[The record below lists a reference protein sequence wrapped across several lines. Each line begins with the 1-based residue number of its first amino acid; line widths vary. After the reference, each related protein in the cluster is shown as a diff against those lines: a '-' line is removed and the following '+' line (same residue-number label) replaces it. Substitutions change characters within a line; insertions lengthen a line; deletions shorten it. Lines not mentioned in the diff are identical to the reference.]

1 MQKLSLQQGDPV
13 PRVVSSNPL
22 CSNLLH
28 LQSCLYL
35 TVTYRLGRERGEEHR
50 AGHGGIAVQ
59 NCTKG
64 KTRKMLIL
72 EIVTTHLVFSKA
84 YTTVKSLLLRM
95 EC

>member
-1 MQKLSLQQGDPV
+1 MQKLSLQQGDTI
-13 PRVVSSNPL
+13 PRVVFSNPL
-22 CSNLLH
+22 CSNFLH

-35 TVTYRLGRERGEEHR
+35 TITYRLGRGRGEEHR

-64 KTRKMLIL
+64 KRRKMLIL

-84 YTTVKSLLLRM
+84 HITVKSLLLRT